1 MKRFKDKLS
10 LVTGGSKGI
19 GRAISLGLAK
29 ESSDILF
36 TYFRDKKRALK
47 TKEEIVSLGVNCDII
62 KINLSDISSVED
74 MVDLIK
80 NKYKKK

>member
-29 ESSDILF
+29 ESSDNLF
-36 TYFRDKKRALK
+36 TYFRDKKSALK
-47 TKEEIVSLGVNCDII
+47 TKEDIVSLGVNCDII

-74 MVDLIK
+74 MADLIK
-80 NKYKKK
+80 NKY

>member
-36 TYFRDKKRALK
+36 TYFENK
-47 TKEEIVSLGVNCDII
+47 
-62 KINLSDISSVED
+62 VEPA
-74 MVDLIK
+74 
-80 NKYKKK
+80 N